1 MWQVQLPLCC
11 TASKKLC
18 QQRFHSKLPDTNPDT
33 ILSTSAS
40 FVKNFVQKIAYIHC
54 AQNQSG
60 SLIMAPVESSVSIMK
75 YCSTQQCNCPVSYYW
90 PNTEH
95 TVRKPRYSSTE
106 ADILDVVRILLRS
119 NLVKWEIYNYL
130 TWMLF
135 ILYLSPLKTNGRLL
149 YLKTQFVPRSKHF
162 SFRL

>member
-1 MWQVQLPLCC
+1 MSICLFFIAHRRLKKNSPRKYETVWHVQLPLCC

-95 TVRKPRYSSTE
+95 TVRKPRTFKY
-106 ADILDVVRILLRS
+106 
-119 NLVKWEIYNYL
+119 
-130 TWMLF
+130 
-135 ILYLSPLKTNGRLL
+135 
-149 YLKTQFVPRSKHF
+149 
-162 SFRL
+162 